1 VTPRDL
7 KATLFYTPAEVA
19 EIFRKP
25 GPRWAYRA
33 ASYGFL
39 KPYAR
44 RFGKTLLFSREGIDR
59 LVGGKENDGP

>member
-1 VTPRDL
+1 MTRPDL
-7 KATLFYTPAEVA
+7 KSVLFYTPAEVA

-25 GPRWAYRA
+25 GPRWAYRT

-59 LVGGKENDGP
+59 LIAEKSD

>member
-1 VTPRDL
+1 MSRPDL
-7 KATLFYTPAEVA
+7 NAALFYTPAEVA

-25 GPRWAYRA
+25 GVRWAYRA

-59 LVGGKENDGP
+59 LVRENGD

>member
-1 VTPRDL
+1 MNHPDL

-25 GPRWAYRA
+25 SVRWAYRA

-59 LVGGKENDGP
+59 LVNGPETR